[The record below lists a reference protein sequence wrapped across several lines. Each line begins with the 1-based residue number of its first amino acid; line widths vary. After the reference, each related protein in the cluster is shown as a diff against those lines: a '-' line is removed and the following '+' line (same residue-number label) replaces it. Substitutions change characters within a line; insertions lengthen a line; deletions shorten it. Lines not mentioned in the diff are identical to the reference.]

1 MTMYENTVHSK
12 YSNLPIYDEL
22 HQSFA
27 DDEIEFI
34 HFSQLDKTL
43 TWEVLAWRNH
53 PEIRRWMYNKNI
65 ISEKDH
71 LQFLRQLPQQRQRY
85 YWLVRKEG
93 KNWGVVDLSNYQ
105 NGESEWGFYINPAYM
120 GSGKAI
126 QLFHHALQFF
136 FTKIGLRRVYG
147 YVGCYNT
154 NSLLLNELFDMQQE
168 AFVARKQN
176 GITHWY
182 TKYAMTQQAYL
193 EQGNS
198 LGEIKKRLLGKGNEV
213 RYKRDEI
220 AVRQLL
226 IQAFGMPDLPWF
238 GTANLLDSSRS
249 THSLKLTYFLGLLKE
264 KYNRNYDLSQ
274 LMQVNSRT
282 ELMTFLKLS

>member
-12 YSNLPIYDEL
+12 YCNLPIYDEL
-22 HQSFA
+22 HQSFV
-27 DDEIEFI
+27 DDEVEFI

-65 ISEKDH
+65 ISENDH
-71 LQFLRQLPQQRQRY
+71 LQFLRLLPQQRQRY
-85 YWLVRKEG
+85 YWLVRKGG

-136 FTKIGLRRVYG
+136 FTKIRLRSVYA

-198 LGEIKKRLLGKGNEV
+198 LIEIKKRLLGKDTEV

-220 AVRQLL
+220 TVRQLL
-226 IQAFGMPDLPWF
+226 IQAFGMPNLPWL
-238 GTANLLDSSRS
+238 GVANLVDSNRS
-249 THSLKLTYFLGLLKE
+249 AHSLQLTHFLRLLKE
-264 KYNRNYDLSQ
+264 KYNRNYDLSK
-274 LMQVNSRT
+274 LLQVNSRA

>member
-1 MTMYENTVHSK
+1 MYENTVHSK
-12 YSNLPIYDEL
+12 YSHLPIYDEL
-22 HQSFA
+22 HQSFV
-27 DDEIEFI
+27 DDEVEFI
-34 HFSQLDKTL
+34 HFSKLDKTL

-71 LQFLRQLPQQRQRY
+71 LRFLRLLPQQRQRY
-85 YWLVRKEG
+85 YWLVRKGG

-136 FTKIGLRRVYG
+136 FTKIRLRSVYG

-176 GITHWY
+176 GVTHWY
-182 TKYAMTQQAYL
+182 TKYAMTQQAYF
-193 EQGNS
+193 EQGSS
-198 LGEIKKRLLGKGNEV
+198 LIEIKKRLLGKDKEV

-238 GTANLLDSSRS
+238 SPSNLLNNDRS
-249 THSLKLTYFLGLLKE
+249 VHLLRLTHFLCLLKE
-264 KYNRNYDLSQ
+264 KYNRNYKLSK
-274 LMQVNSRT
+274 LIQVNSRA
-282 ELMTFLKLS
+282 ELMIFLKLS